1 MTVGQICS
9 RIVATAL
16 PSEYVRVAARRL
28 AQHDVGTL
36 VVVSP
41 VDSEQAI
48 GIVTDRDL
56 ALRCVAGTVDPD
68 VARIEQVM
76 TQPVETIDEFVSIES
91 ALSRMAEHGIR
102 RLVVTGDGHH
112 MVGIL
117 SLDDVLDLLGHE
129 FRPLTRLLD
138 KQQPHI
144 PV

>member
-9 RIVATAL
+9 RIIATAL
-16 PSEYVRVAARRL
+16 PYEYVRVAARRL

-41 VDSEQAI
+41 TDREQAI

-68 VARIEQVM
+68 VARIEHVM
-76 TQPVETIDEFVSIES
+76 TQPVETVDEFMSIEA

-102 RLVVTGDGHH
+102 RLVVTGDGHR

-117 SLDDVLDLLGHE
+117 SLDDVLDLMGHE

-138 KQQPHI
+138 KQQPYI
-144 PV
+144 PA